1 MNYFFDQH
9 FHVMNIEHPNLLSF
23 FASLDSGIPD
33 LITSGAF
40 SPSYIFTAKNRR
52 GSLMLDRIT
61 NTLTTFEQPIGHT
74 LAMMEDD
81 LMGKF
86 PSLEEESPRP
96 EQPYI
101 RDGKM
106 HMRGRS
112 YDKLAMSPLLMDF
125 SSTDI
130 SKESLYYPPKKAKK
144 ILKYAEDTL
153 AGFDWYR
160 KTHPDGLFEFYP
172 FIGITPPAHS
182 IAFIEELLETY
193 VVTDHSRKSQ
203 FKKGKQKFYG
213 IKFYPPLG
221 YNPWPSDQKEME
233 KVTLIYE
240 FCTKH
245 DIPIMTH
252 CDDQGF
258 RGVPPK
264 DAWRFTAPSAYKPVL
279 EKYPTLRIDF
289 AHYGWQYNPLHKNPI
304 AFISAAANKVPDSQW
319 FYDVVDLMHCYPNI
333 YADFSFSGTNSDF
346 YVLLHNFIQGLDDDE
361 KGETVLQRS
370 IFGSD
375 FNVNL
380 LKVESYNSYFRI
392 FEQSPFSDDEIHRF
406 VHTNPMRYM
415 GIVE

>member
-40 SPSYIFTAKNRR
+40 SPSYILTTKNRR

-61 NTLTTFEQPIGHT
+61 NTLTTFDQSIGQS
-74 LAMMEDD
+74 LALMEDD

-86 PSLEEESPRP
+86 DTHEEDAPRP
-96 EQPYI
+96 DKPFI
-101 RDGKM
+101 RRGKM
-106 HMRGRS
+106 HMRGKT
-112 YDKLAMSPLLMDF
+112 YDKMAMSPLLMDF
-125 SSTDI
+125 SSTEI
-130 SKESLYYPPKKAKK
+130 SKETLYYPPKKKKK

-160 KTHPDGLFEFYP
+160 ENRPEGLFEFYP

-182 IAFIEELLETY
+182 IEFIEELLETY
-193 VVTDHSRKSQ
+193 VIQDHKRESQ

-221 YNPWPSDQKEME
+221 YDPWPTDPKEKA
-233 KVTLIYE
+233 KVTLIYK
-240 FCTKH
+240 FCTEH

-258 RGVPPK
+258 RGVAPK
-264 DAWRFTAPSAYKPVL
+264 DAWKFTSPESYKPVL
-279 EKYPTLRIDF
+279 AEYPTLRIDF
-289 AHYGWQYNPLHKNPI
+289 AHYGIQYNPLHKNPLTM
-304 AFISAAANKVPDSQW
+304 ISAAANKIPDSPW
-319 FYDVVDLMHCYPNI
+319 LYEVIELMHLYPNI

-346 YVLLHNFIQGLDDDE
+346 YVQLDNYIKSLDDA
-361 KGETVLQRS
+361 KAETVRQRS
-370 IFGSD
+370 LFGSD
-375 FNVNL
+375 FNVHL
-380 LKVESYNSYFRI
+380 LKVESYNSYYRM
-392 FEQSPFSDDEIHRF
+392 FEQSPFSDDEVHAF
-406 VHTNPMRYM
+406 VQTNPMRYM

>member
-40 SPSYIFTAKNRR
+40 SPSYIFTNKNRK

-61 NTLTTFEQPIGHT
+61 NTLTTFDQPIGHT

-81 LMGKF
+81 LKDNF
-86 PSLEEESPRP
+86 ASHEEEAPKP
-96 EQPYI
+96 VKPFI

-106 HMRGRS
+106 HMRDKT
-112 YDKLAMSPLLMDF
+112 YDKMAMSPLLMDF

-130 SKESLYYPPKKAKK
+130 SKENLYYPPKKAKK

-160 KTHPDGLFEFYP
+160 ENRPDGLFEFYP

-182 IAFIEELLETY
+182 IEFIEELLETY
-193 VVTDHSRKSQ
+193 MTKDHTRKSQ

-213 IKFYPPLG
+213 VKFYPPLG
-221 YNPWPSDQKEME
+221 YDPWPTDPKEKA

-240 FCTKH
+240 FCTKY
-245 DIPIMTH
+245 DLPIMTH

-264 DAWRFTAPSAYKPVL
+264 DAWKFTSPSSYKPVL
-279 EKYPTLRIDF
+279 AKYPTLRIDF
-289 AHYGWQYNPLHKNPI
+289 AHYGWQYNPLHKNPLTI
-304 AFISAAANKVPDSQW
+304 ISAAANKVPDSPW
-319 FYDVVDLMHCYPNI
+319 FYDVVELMHLYPNI

-346 YVLLHNFIQGLDDDE
+346 YVQLHNYIKTLGDTE
-361 KGETVLQRS
+361 AETVLKRS
-370 IFGSD
+370 LFGSD
-375 FNVNL
+375 FNVHL
-380 LKVESYNSYFRI
+380 LKVESYNSYYRM
-392 FEQSPFSDDEIHRF
+392 FEQSPFSDDEVHGF
-406 VHTNPMRYM
+406 VQTNPMRYM
-415 GIVE
+415 DIVE